1 MLTAFAQ
8 GAQEAPQTMG
18 GGTFTI
24 IYLIAMVAIF
34 YFLLIRPQKKRQRE
48 TANMLDNLQVN
59 DEVVTAGGIKGNI
72 VSIKEDS
79 VIIETGADRT
89 KITFEKSAILAK
101 KALTRS
107 VNERSNISYVAEMEK
122 ELLEEINKTGIG
134 PAGLGGTT
142 TALAVN
148 INTYPTHIAGLPVAI
163 NICCH
168 VNRHS
173 VREI

>member
-89 KITFEKSAILAK
+89 KITFEKSAISRVL
-101 KALTRS
+101 S
-107 VNERSNISYVAEMEK
+107 IHE
-122 ELLEEINKTGIG
+122 
-134 PAGLGGTT
+134 
-142 TALAVN
+142 
-148 INTYPTHIAGLPVAI
+148 
-163 NICCH
+163 
-168 VNRHS
+168 
-173 VREI
+173 

>member
-1 MLTAFAQ
+1 MLTAFAAATE
-8 GAQEAPQTMG
+8 GTVPATG

-89 KITFEKSAILAK
+89 KITFEKSAISRV
-101 KALTRS
+101 LTIH
-107 VNERSNISYVAEMEK
+107 E
-122 ELLEEINKTGIG
+122 
-134 PAGLGGTT
+134 
-142 TALAVN
+142 
-148 INTYPTHIAGLPVAI
+148 
-163 NICCH
+163 
-168 VNRHS
+168 
-173 VREI
+173 

>member
-8 GAQEAPQTMG
+8 GAQEAPQAMG

-89 KITFEKSAILAK
+89 KITFEKSAISRV
-101 KALTRS
+101 LTIH
-107 VNERSNISYVAEMEK
+107 E
-122 ELLEEINKTGIG
+122 
-134 PAGLGGTT
+134 
-142 TALAVN
+142 
-148 INTYPTHIAGLPVAI
+148 
-163 NICCH
+163 
-168 VNRHS
+168 
-173 VREI
+173 

>member
-8 GAQEAPQTMG
+8 GTQEAPQAMG

-89 KITFEKSAILAK
+89 KITFEKSAISRV
-101 KALTRS
+101 LTIH
-107 VNERSNISYVAEMEK
+107 E
-122 ELLEEINKTGIG
+122 
-134 PAGLGGTT
+134 
-142 TALAVN
+142 
-148 INTYPTHIAGLPVAI
+148 
-163 NICCH
+163 
-168 VNRHS
+168 
-173 VREI
+173 

>member
-8 GAQEAPQTMG
+8 GAQAAPQAAG
-18 GGTFTI
+18 SGTFTI

-89 KITFEKSAILAK
+89 KITFEKSAISRV
-101 KALTRS
+101 LTIH
-107 VNERSNISYVAEMEK
+107 E
-122 ELLEEINKTGIG
+122 
-134 PAGLGGTT
+134 
-142 TALAVN
+142 
-148 INTYPTHIAGLPVAI
+148 
-163 NICCH
+163 
-168 VNRHS
+168 
-173 VREI
+173 